1 MMMNQIKSQSITK
14 RQVWEAYKKVRA
26 NKGSAGVN
34 NVDFKTFEKD
44 LENNLYKLWNRMSSG
59 SYMPPPVLRVE
70 IPKSDGGV
78 RELGIPT
85 IADRVA
91 QMVVKDYLEPKLERH
106 FHNDSYGYRPNKS
119 AHQALEVTRKRC
131 WKYPFVLDLD
141 IKGFFDNIDHELMI
155 KALKVHTQTNW
166 VLLYIKRWLVASVQ
180 TKDGLLQRDKGTP
193 QGGVI
198 SPILANLFLHYAFD
212 KWMDKNYSH
221 IPFER
226 YADDAVCHCNTLKEA
241 EQLQVALT
249 NRLKKCKLELH
260 PDKTKIVYCKDD
272 KRKGEY
278 ENISFDFLGFTFQP
292 RLVKSFKGQ
301 YFVGFNPAISTKS
314 AKRIRLVM
322 RRWKIQLR
330 SDLSIED
337 LSKSFS
343 PTIRGWLNYYSLFA
357 KYKVFDLLRYFD
369 RRLERWAKRKF
380 KSLKRRQG
388 RANKWLTK
396 LAYREP
402 TLFPHWQAK
411 YQAIKQ

>member
-1 MMMNQIKSQSITK
+1 MPMIETKSQDISK

-26 NKGSAGVN
+26 NKGSAGVDG
-34 NVDFKTFEKD
+34 VDFNKFESN
-44 LENNLYKLWNRMSSG
+44 LENNLYKLWNRLSSG
-59 SYMPPPVLRVE
+59 SYMPPAVLRVE

-78 RELGIPT
+78 RALGIPT

-91 QMVVKDYLEPKLERH
+91 QMVVKDYLEPKLERI

-119 AHQALEVTRKRC
+119 AHQALEATRKRC
-131 WKYPFVLDLD
+131 WQYPFVLDLD

-155 KALKVHTQTNW
+155 KALEVHIDTKW
-166 VLLYIKRWLVASVQ
+166 EILYIKRWLTAPVQ
-180 TKDGLLQRDKGTP
+180 TKDGLIERSKGTP

-198 SPILANLFLHYAFD
+198 SPLLANLFLHYA
-212 KWMDKNYSH
+212 MDRWLSKNYPT

-226 YADDAVCHCNTLKEA
+226 YADDAVCHCKSEMEA
-241 EQLQVALT
+241 EQLKEALT
-249 NRLKKCKLELH
+249 KRLEECKLELH

-272 KRKGEY
+272 KRRGEY

-292 RLVKSFKGQ
+292 RLAKNSKTGKF
-301 YFVGFNPAISTKS
+301 FVGFNPAISTKS

-330 SDLSIED
+330 SDLSLEE
-337 LSKSFS
+337 LSKRFS
-343 PTIRGWLNYYSLFA
+343 RVIRGWVNYYSIFA
-357 KYKVFDLLRYFD
+357 RYKFFDLMRYFD

-388 RANKWLTK
+388 RANKWLTRIARK
-396 LAYREP
+396 EP
-402 TLFPHWQAK
+402 ILFPHWQLK
-411 YQAIKQ
+411 YQ

>member
-1 MMMNQIKSQSITK
+1 MYMSQTKSFNITK

-26 NKGSAGVN
+26 NKGSAGVDG
-34 NVDFKTFEKD
+34 VDFEKFEANLK
-44 LENNLYKLWNRMSSG
+44 NNLYKLWNRMSSG
-59 SYMPPPVLRVE
+59 SYMPPAVLRVE

-78 RELGIPT
+78 RALGIPT

-91 QMVVKDYLEPKLERH
+91 QMVVKDYLEPKLERI

-119 AHQALEVTRKRC
+119 AHQALEATRKRC
-131 WKYPFVLDLD
+131 WQYPFVLDLD

-155 KALKVHTQTNW
+155 KALEVHIDTKW
-166 VLLYIKRWLVASVQ
+166 EILYIKRWLTAPVQ
-180 TKDGLLQRDKGTP
+180 TKDGLIERSKGTP

-198 SPILANLFLHYAFD
+198 SPLLANLFLHYA
-212 KWMDKNYSH
+212 MDRWLSKNYPT

-226 YADDAVCHCNTLKEA
+226 YADDAVCHCKSEMEA
-241 EQLQVALT
+241 EQLKEALT
-249 NRLKKCKLELH
+249 KRLEECKLELH

-272 KRKGEY
+272 KRRGEY

-292 RLVKSFKGQ
+292 RLAKNSKTGKF
-301 YFVGFNPAISTKS
+301 FVGFNPAISTKS

-330 SDLSIED
+330 SDLSLEE
-337 LSKSFS
+337 LSKRFS
-343 PTIRGWLNYYSLFA
+343 RVIRGWVNYYSIFA
-357 KYKVFDLLRYFD
+357 RYKFFDLMRYFD

-388 RANKWLTK
+388 RANKWLTQIARK
-396 LAYREP
+396 EP
-402 TLFPHWQAK
+402 NLFPHWQLK
-411 YQAIKQ
+411 YQ

>member
-1 MMMNQIKSQSITK
+1 MGQTKSFDISK
-14 RQVWEAYKKVRA
+14 RQVWEAYKKVKA
-26 NKGSAGVN
+26 NRGSAGVD
-34 NVDFKTFEKD
+34 NVDFKIFEKN
-44 LENNLYKLWNRMSSG
+44 LENNLYKLWNRLSSG

-91 QMVVKDYLEPKLERH
+91 QMVVKDYLEPILEGH

-131 WKYPFVLDLD
+131 WKYPYVLDLD

-155 KALKVHTQTNW
+155 KALEVHTQTNW
-166 VLLYIKRWLVASVQ
+166 VILYIKRWLTAPVQ
-180 TKDGLLQRDKGTP
+180 TENRLIQRGKGTP

-198 SPILANLFLHYAFD
+198 SPLLANLFLHYAFD
-212 KWMDKNYSH
+212 KYMDRNYQH

-241 EQLQVALT
+241 EQLKVALT

-260 PDKTKIVYCKDD
+260 PDKTKIVYCKSD

-292 RLVKSFKGQ
+292 RLLKSFTGQ
-301 YFVGFNPAISTKS
+301 YFVGFNPAISTKA
-314 AKRIRLVM
+314 AKRIRLTM

-330 SDLSIED
+330 NDLSLEEI
-337 LSKSFS
+337 SCSFS
-343 PTIRGWLNYYSLFA
+343 PIIRGWVNYYSLFA
-357 KYKVFDLLRYFD
+357 KYKLFDVMRYFD

-388 RANKWLTK
+388 KANKLITK
-396 LAYREP
+396 IAKSKP
-402 TLFPHWQAK
+402 TLFPHWKLK